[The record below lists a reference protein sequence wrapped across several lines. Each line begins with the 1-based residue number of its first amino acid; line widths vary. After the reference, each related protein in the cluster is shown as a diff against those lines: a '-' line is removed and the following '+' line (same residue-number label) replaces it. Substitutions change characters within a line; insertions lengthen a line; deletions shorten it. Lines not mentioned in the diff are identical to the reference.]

1 MARPRR
7 KALAIACGILTTV
20 SVLGGAQFSALQTDL
35 EDLEVGG
42 GWLYGDLDAGVAQAK
57 ESGQPLFVL
66 FR

>member
-1 MARPRR
+1 MTLSRR
-7 KALAIACGILTTV
+7 KALAVACGVLTAISTL
-20 SVLGGAQFSALQTDL
+20 SVAQFSALQTDL

-42 GWLYGDLDAGVAQAK
+42 GWLYGDLDGGIAQAK